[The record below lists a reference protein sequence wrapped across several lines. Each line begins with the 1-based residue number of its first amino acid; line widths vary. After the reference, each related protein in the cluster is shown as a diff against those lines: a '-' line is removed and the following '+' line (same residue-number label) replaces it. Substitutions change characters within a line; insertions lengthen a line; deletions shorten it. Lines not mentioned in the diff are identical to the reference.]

1 MSENNIKKISGAE
14 FKQFFG
20 PLLRDLKDTD
30 EVTFGAGDLSL
41 YRPKDRGP
49 TEGKRVVQIEF
60 NEVYTVIPG

>member
-1 MSENNIKKISGAE
+1 MNETNIKKMSGAE

-20 PLLRDLKDTD
+20 PLLRDLQDND

-49 TEGKRVVQIEF
+49 AEGPRVVQIEF